1 MASLE
6 VGDEGGAQKTT
17 FCHQPIFQIL
27 SERKDHFK
35 TKFNGDPD
43 EPPGH
48 AYENIGPLS
57 SPPPGFTMPPKPRW
71 RYTALNIGKHQQIK
85 GGKNIYMTKRQFV
98 CYTKIPICCWTLLL
112 CNSGTCLDRSQCFV
126 QRFRAQRARRAI
138 LISVKNWSS
147 TMLSHG

>member
-17 FCHQPIFQIL
+17 FCHQPIFQIM

-71 RYTALNIGKHQQIK
+71 RYTTLNIGKHQQIK
-85 GGKNIYMTKRQFV
+85 GGKTLVHIHIWQKDNLYVKQKFLFV
-98 CYTKIPICCWTLLL
+98 VEHCYFVTQGHAWTEAIVSSKDSEH
-112 CNSGTCLDRSQCFV
+112 NERDERSWY
-126 QRFRAQRARRAI
+126 R
-138 LISVKNWSS
+138 
-147 TMLSHG
+147 